1 MKKLLLSVVAMA
13 SLAFA
18 SSAVTYMRVHT
29 SDGQIIK
36 YDVDL
41 VEYVDFDSTSAADAE
56 QVEGVTVSGK
66 VGSYTYVDLG
76 LPSGTLW
83 ATCNVGASKPTEY
96 GDYFAWGE
104 TSPKESYDWSTYKYM
119 TEGKSS
125 WKYITK
131 YTTADGQTSGVWYD
145 TDGNFIGD
153 SLLTLLPE
161 DDAATANWGENW
173 RMPTHS
179 EQVELIDGC
188 DWEWTDD
195 FNGSGVAGHIGT
207 SLYNGNVVFLPAAGY
222 RGSAYLYLAG
232 YYGYYWSSSLDPYL
246 SDGAYYLSFYDY
258 FIDWVSLHRFGGQ
271 SVRAVVKN

>member
-104 TSPKESYDWSTYKYM
+104 TSPKKSYDWSTYKYM
-119 TEGKSS
+119 AEGKSS

-131 YTTADGQTSGVWYD
+131 YTTADGLTSGVWYD

-161 DDAATANWGENW
+161 DDAATANWGAGW
-173 RMPTHS
+173 RMPTKA
-179 EQVELIDGC
+179 EQDELRHGC
-188 DWEWTDD
+188 DWEWTSN
-195 FNGSGVAGHIGT
+195 FNGSGVAGRIGT

-222 RGSAYLYLAG
+222 RIDTCLGLAG
-232 YYGYYWSSSLDPYL
+232 YYGYYWSSSLYPDYSVFAYDL
-246 SDGAYYLSFYDY
+246 DFSDYG
-258 FIDWVSLHRFGGQ
+258 IDWFYSSRYDGR

>member
-36 YDVDL
+36 YDVDS

-83 ATCNVGASKPTEY
+83 ATCNVGATKPTGY

-119 TEGKSS
+119 TEGESS
-125 WKYITK
+125 RKYITK
-131 YTTADGQTSGVWYD
+131 YTTADGLTSGVWYD

-161 DDAATANWGENW
+161 DDAATANWGAGW
-173 RMPTHS
+173 RMPTKA
-179 EQVELIDGC
+179 EQDELRNGC

-195 FNGSGVAGHIGT
+195 FNGSGVAGRIGT

-222 RGSAYLYLAG
+222 RYITDLSNAG
-232 YYGYYWSSSLDPYL
+232 GNGFYWSSSLYPYY
-246 SDGAYYLSFYDY
+246 SDDAYDLY
-258 FIDWVSLHRFGGQ
+258 FSGYNVDWVSNDRGYGQ
-271 SVRAVVKN
+271 SVRAVVQN